1 METLDRTNPNQ
12 LSPLTLAFIGDA
24 VYELLVRKRLV
35 NEANR
40 QSKKLHA
47 ESIKMVNAVA
57 QSQAAEKIL
66 PLLDEYEAAAYR
78 RGKNAHVEHFPKGAT
93 AMQYNMA
100 TGLEALFGWL
110 YLCDKTERIDELFS
124 VITEQ

>member
-66 PLLDEYEAAAYR
+66 PLLDENEAAAYR

-110 YLCDKTERIDELFS
+110 YLCDKFDRIDELFS
-124 VITEQ
+124 VITE

>member
-57 QSQAAEKIL
+57 QSQASEKIL
-66 PLLDEYEAAAYR
+66 PLLDENEAAAYR

-110 YLCDKTERIDELFS
+110 YLCGKFDRIDELFS